1 MDIDVVNQNMAESR
15 IDTIKDSEKL
25 KEKQELKEACDGF
38 EAIFLKTVMKSMR
51 NTLPEGGLFKTSNEM
66 DIYKSMH
73 DEHLSEQ
80 ISKGDNSVGISEFL
94 YRQLQDT
101 L

>member
-15 IDTIKDSEKL
+15 IENAKDSEKL
-25 KEKQELKEACDGF
+25 TEKQELKEACEGF

-51 NTLPEGGLFKTSNEM
+51 NTLPEGGLFKASNEM

-80 ISKGDNSVGISEFL
+80 ISKGDNSVGIGEFL

>member
-1 MDIDVVNQNMAESR
+1 MDIDVVNQNMTESR
-15 IDTIKDSEKL
+15 IDNVKDSAKL

-51 NTLPEGGLFKTSNEM
+51 ETLPEDGLFKTSNEM

-80 ISKGDNSVGISEFL
+80 ISQGDNSVGISEFL

-101 L
+101 M

>member
-1 MDIDVVNQNMAESR
+1 MDIDVVNQNMTESR
-15 IDTIKDSEKL
+15 IDNVKDSAKL

-51 NTLPEGGLFKTSNEM
+51 ETLPEDGLFKTSNEM

-80 ISKGDNSVGISEFL
+80 ISQGDNSVGISEFL

>member
-1 MDIDVVNQNMAESR
+1 MDIDVVNQNMTESR
-15 IDTIKDSEKL
+15 IDNVKDSAKL

-51 NTLPEGGLFKTSNEM
+51 DTLPEDGLFKSSNEM

-80 ISKGDNSVGISEFL
+80 ISQGDNSVGISEFL